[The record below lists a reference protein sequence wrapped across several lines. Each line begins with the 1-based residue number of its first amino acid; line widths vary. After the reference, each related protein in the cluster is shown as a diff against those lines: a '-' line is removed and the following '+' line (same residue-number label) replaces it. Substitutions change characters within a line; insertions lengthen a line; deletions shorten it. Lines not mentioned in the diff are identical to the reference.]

1 MPRRARGSGGYYHN
15 RGEIMSLRGGL
26 QGTFLLLAALCS
38 AAGSLHGQTLKA
50 TILGTITDSS
60 HAVIPGVQVNIV
72 ETNTNARRAAPTND
86 TGYYVFANLDP
97 GVYRVEVEHP
107 GFRKVVR
114 AGIDLQPN
122 TTARVDL
129 ELSPGAVSE
138 VVDVTAETPLLQT
151 DRADTGGKIEERQI
165 QTMPLGFNRNYQSLI
180 ALIPGVGRP
189 FRPHSEF
196 YNSQDSLGARVNG
209 MGRQM
214 NNYQLEGI
222 DNNIDTGNLTAIIL
236 PAEAIAT
243 VDVTTSNY
251 DPEFGRAGGAVT
263 NVTMRSGS
271 NEFHG
276 SLFEFHQDRA
286 IRATQP
292 FATSKPGMVYNQFG
306 GTGGGRIIRDKLF
319 VFGDYQGSRDH
330 FGGSNLATIPTL
342 PFRTGDLSASP
353 TPIYDP
359 STGNPDGTGRT
370 AFLNKQIPSNRIDSQ
385 VQKILSFIPPPTSG
399 GLATNFQK
407 NTVRIKNLNQFDV
420 KLDYV
425 LSSNDRLSGR
435 YSYQKAFADD
445 PIPRL
450 YGIYGGP
457 HNLGYN
463 GTGPARSQSP
473 SINYSHIFSPTLVTE
488 VRLGYVRNRN
498 DALTVDHGLTT
509 SKDIGIPGVNL
520 DDWSSGM
527 TAVYVNGYTDT
538 LIGYDAAL
546 PWARSVTNYGV
557 VNNWTKTAGNH
568 LIKWGFDIRR
578 ERNDLQQTDPPRGRF
593 NFTEGPTLLNGG
605 SGGLSFGNAFASFLL
620 DQPNSIQRGLAVF
633 FPARRELLDN
643 VYFQDKFQVTQ
654 KLTVDLGIRW
664 EYWPSG
670 TPHFP
675 AGYSNYNP
683 ANNTLELAGVGT
695 IPLNMGVD
703 KKPLSFAPRFGVA
716 YRLNEKTVFRG
727 GYGISYLPRVTAQ
740 FNFPVKQSNNFN
752 APSSFSAAGALATG
766 IPPPDIVQIPASGV
780 LPAPLNQNYDITPPD
795 LFHGYVQSWN
805 IAVQRALPRN
815 FALEVAFVGNHGVN
829 VRNAVETNYGQVLG
843 GGPAYQPLNIRFG
856 RKTSTTT
863 AIGTHTYYDGLQ
875 VRFDRKFSQGFM
887 LTTSYTYSKAIDFC
901 TDINC
906 GPYNPFN
913 LAANR
918 GRSSFDVTHVW
929 VQSFIYELP
938 FGPGKR
944 WAHAG
949 PARWLLGDWQ
959 ANGIFTSQ
967 TGAPLSIT
975 YSSSTLNTPFV
986 NNRPNL
992 NGNPDIYRNVG
1003 KGIQWFDTSKFSAP
1017 ALNTLGTAG
1026 RDILNGPGVIN
1037 IDFSLF
1043 RRFPITERVKGE
1055 LRLESFNFTN
1065 TAHYD
1070 NPNTTFGSSTFGQ
1083 VTTAG
1088 GNYNTGRGDPRQ
1100 FQIGMRIFF

>member
-1 MPRRARGSGGYYHN
+1 MPNVKRCQASAA
-15 RGEIMSLRGGL
+15 
-26 QGTFLLLAALCS
+26 LLALSFLFVSALL
-38 AAGSLHGQTLKA
+38 LHGQTQKA

-60 HAVIPGVQVNIV
+60 HAVIPGAQVLLT
-72 ETNTNARRAAPTND
+72 ETNTNASRIEKTND
-86 TGYYVFANLDP
+86 SGFYVFANMDP
-97 GVYRVEVEHP
+97 GTYRVEVEQT
-107 GFRKVVR
+107 GFRKMVR
-114 AGIDLQPN
+114 SGIDLTPN
-122 TTARVDL
+122 TTARIDL
-129 ELSPGAVSE
+129 ELTPGSVTE
-138 VVDVTAETPLLQT
+138 TVDVTAEAPLLQT
-151 DRADTGGKIEERQI
+151 DRADTGGKIEEVQV
-165 QTMPLGFNRNYQSLI
+165 QTMPLGFNRNYQTLI

-222 DNNIDTGNLTAIIL
+222 DNNIDTGNLTAIVL

-243 VDVTTSNY
+243 VDVSTSNY

-276 SLFEFHQDRA
+276 SAFEFNQNRA
-286 IRATQP
+286 LRATQP
-292 FATSKPGMVYNQFG
+292 FANSKPGMVYNQFG
-306 GTGGGRIIRDKLF
+306 GTMGGRIKRDKLF
-319 VFGDYQGSRDH
+319 FFGDYQGSRDH
-330 FGGSNLATIPTL
+330 FGGSNLATIPTMA
-342 PFRTGDLSASP
+342 FRSGDLTDSP

-359 STGNPDGTGRT
+359 ATGGSDGTGRT
-370 AFLNKQIPSNRIDSQ
+370 QFLNRQIPANRIDSQ
-385 VQKILSFIPPPTSG
+385 VQKILTFIPPPTSP
-399 GLATNFQK
+399 GLQTNFQK
-407 NTVRIKNLNQFDV
+407 NTIRVKNLNQFDT
-420 KLDYV
+420 KIDYV
-425 LSSNDRLSGR
+425 IGANDRLAGR
-435 YSYQKAFADD
+435 YSYQKAYVDD

-463 GTGPARSQSP
+463 GYGPARSQSP
-473 SINYSHIFSPTLVTE
+473 GITYSHIFSPTLVTE
-488 VRLGYVRNRN
+488 VRAGYVRNRN

-568 LIKWGFDIRR
+568 VIKWGVDIRR

-605 SGGLSFGNAFASFLL
+605 SGGLSFANAFASFLL

-643 VYFQDKFQVTQ
+643 LYFQDKWQITQ
-654 KLTVDLGIRW
+654 KLTVDLGVRW

-683 ANNTLELAGVGT
+683 INNTLELAGVGS

-703 KKPLSFAPRFGVA
+703 GKPISFAPRFGVA

-727 GYGISYLPRVTAQ
+727 GYGISYLPRVTGQ

-752 APSSFSAAGALATG
+752 APNSFSAAGSLAAG
-766 IPPPDIVQIPASGV
+766 IPPPDIVQIPSSGI
-780 LPAPLNQNYDITPPD
+780 LAAPLNQNYGITPSD

-805 IAVQRALPRN
+805 IAVQRALPGN
-815 FALEVAFVGNHGVN
+815 FALELAYIGNHGVN
-829 VRNAVETNYGQVLG
+829 VRNNLEINRGLVLG
-843 GGPAYQPLNIRFG
+843 GGPASQPLNVLFG
-856 RKTSTTT
+856 RKTSTQT
-863 AIGTHTYYDGLQ
+863 AIGTHSYYDGLQ
-875 VRFDRKFSQGFM
+875 VRFDHRFSRGFM

-906 GPYNPFN
+906 TPYIQSNFA
-913 LAANR
+913 LNR
-918 GRSSFDVTHVW
+918 GRSDFDVTHVW

-938 FGPGKR
+938 FGPSKR
-944 WAHAG
+944 WLHSG
-949 PARWLLGDWQ
+949 PGRWLLGDWQ
-959 ANGIFTSQ
+959 ANGIFTLQ
-967 TGAPLSIT
+967 TGTPLNIT
-975 YSSSTLNTPFV
+975 FSNSTLNTPFV

-992 NGNPDIYRNVG
+992 NGSPDIYNNVG
-1003 KGIQWFDTSKFSAP
+1003 KGVLWFDTSKFSAP
-1017 ALNTLGTAG
+1017 AANTLGTAG
-1026 RDILNGPGVIN
+1026 RDILSGPGVVN

-1043 RRFPITERVKGE
+1043 RRFPITERLKGE

-1065 TAHYD
+1065 TPHYD

-1100 FQIGMRIFF
+1100 FQIGMRLYF